1 MCALANGWGGWVG
14 KHGVEIEW
22 RCERAGGR
30 LSATKVLPRRSCRGL
45 HHVATTQNSS
55 VLSPVH
61 RALSPSPPPSAH
73 APSHNAPFI
82 PRSKPAM
89 TTQQPEK
96 LPTGPGYAE
105 QKAEALPQPVSSK
118 ESHNTIVDTA
128 RLWTSPRTVFT
139 TRHLMTDVDPLQST
153 FPLAA
158 YCFMTGFIDSVSFT
172 AIFVW
177 CGFQTGNSVQLALA
191 LARLFSGP
199 PGQRDTSFHLADQ
212 QALTSVLTF
221 IAGASL
227 GRIGDRMGSKT
238 RAWLF
243 LGTMIQA
250 LFTMAAALTAWTSG
264 QGSIAE
270 VRGDPAWSNAL
281 TFVAIAFMSAS
292 LGLQGIMG
300 KRVNT
305 QFATTIVLTTV
316 WCELMADPKLL
327 NFRQRVVTRDHKLI
341 AIVALF
347 LGGFVG
353 RAIIDAS
360 GAAATLGVGTGMRVV
375 IAIWWLFVPGKQS
388 KSGKPVSA

>member
-1 MCALANGWGGWVG
+1 MTANP
-14 KHGVEIEW
+14 
-22 RCERAGGR
+22 A
-30 LSATKVLPRRSCRGL
+30 A
-45 HHVATTQNSS
+45 Q
-55 VLSPVH
+55 
-61 RALSPSPPPSAH
+61 PP
-73 APSHNAPFI
+73 N
-82 PRSKPAM
+82 
-89 TTQQPEK
+89 
-96 LPTGPGYAE
+96 LPTGPEYAE

-118 ESHNTIVDTA
+118 NSHSTIVDTA
-128 RLWTSPRTVFT
+128 QLWTSPRTVFSR
-139 TRHLMTDVDPLQST
+139 RHWMTDVDPIHST

-172 AIFVW
+172 AVFVW

-199 PGQRDTSFHLADQ
+199 PGQRDTSFHIADQ

-227 GRIGDRMGSKT
+227 GRIGDRMGPKT

-250 LFTMAAALTAWTSG
+250 LFTMAAALTAWKSG

-270 VRGDPAWSNAL
+270 VRGDPAWTNAL
-281 TFVAIAFMSAS
+281 TFVALGFMSAS

-327 NFRQRVVTRDHKLI
+327 NFRQRVISRDHKLI
-341 AIVALF
+341 AIFALF

-353 RAIIDAS
+353 RAIIDAK

-375 IAIWWLFVPGKQS
+375 IALWWLFVPGKGG
-388 KSGKPVSA
+388 KTGKPTVG

>member
-1 MCALANGWGGWVG
+1 M
-14 KHGVEIEW
+14 
-22 RCERAGGR
+22 
-30 LSATKVLPRRSCRGL
+30 S
-45 HHVATTQNSS
+45 
-55 VLSPVH
+55 
-61 RALSPSPPPSAH
+61 
-73 APSHNAPFI
+73 
-82 PRSKPAM
+82 
-89 TTQQPEK
+89 TQQSEK
-96 LPTGPGYAE
+96 LATGPEYAE
-105 QKAEALPQPVSSK
+105 QKAEVLPQTLPQPVSSK
-118 ESHNTIVDTA
+118 ESTIVDTA
-128 RLWTSPRTVFT
+128 PIWTRPGTIFT
-139 TRHLMTDVDPLQST
+139 TRHLMADVDPLQST

-191 LARLFSGP
+191 LGRLFQGP
-199 PGQRDTSFHLADQ
+199 PGHRDLTFHLADQ

-243 LGTMIQA
+243 IGTMIQA
-250 LFTMAAALTAWTSG
+250 LFTMGAALTAWKSG
-264 QGSIAE
+264 QGSIADS
-270 VRGDPAWSNAL
+270 RGNPAWSDAL
-281 TFVAIAFMSAS
+281 TFVAVGFMSAS

-327 NFRQRVVTRDHKLI
+327 NFRQRVITRDHKII
-341 AIVALF
+341 AIFSLF

-353 RAIIDAS
+353 RAIIDA
-360 GAAATLGVGTGMRVV
+360 ANAATALGVGTGIRLIIAVV
-375 IAIWWLFVPGKQS
+375 WLFVPGKEA
-388 KSGKPVSA
+388 KKPISA